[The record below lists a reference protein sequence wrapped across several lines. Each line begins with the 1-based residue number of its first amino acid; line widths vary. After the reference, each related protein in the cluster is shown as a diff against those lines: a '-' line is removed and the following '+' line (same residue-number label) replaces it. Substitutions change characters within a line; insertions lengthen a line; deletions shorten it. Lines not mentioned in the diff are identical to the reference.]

1 MKHICQQLIFS
12 YFQSIKCDTKE
23 AGVAPKTLLS
33 KFNMTLTNEDLN
45 RLQEGEELNNQVTV

>member
-1 MKHICQQLIFS
+1 MPTTNILLLSVHQW
-12 YFQSIKCDTKE
+12 DTKE